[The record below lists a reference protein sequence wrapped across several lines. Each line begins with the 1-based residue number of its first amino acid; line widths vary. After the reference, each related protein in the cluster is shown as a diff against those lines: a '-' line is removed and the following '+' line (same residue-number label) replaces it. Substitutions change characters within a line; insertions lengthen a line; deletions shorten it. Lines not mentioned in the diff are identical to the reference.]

1 MNNPMA
7 KSWQLLLAACLAILM
22 SITRS
27 NYFDWAALLPS
38 APLAIFFLVGFYL
51 IWRCAR
57 LADERYVRV
66 RLNCGIKLFAVA
78 LLPISGAFLIF
89 IGSFCFFFGNFSDL
103 SLLDYSVRV
112 ERYYLTYLTDP
123 LIYLAVAALVH
134 TALNSIAHRS
144 SSTDLETVE

>member
-1 MNNPMA
+1 
-7 KSWQLLLAACLAILM
+7 M

-38 APLAIFFLVGFYL
+38 ASLAIFFLVGFYL

-66 RLNCGIKLFAVA
+66 RLHCGIKLFAVA
-78 LLPISGAFLIF
+78 LLSISGAFLIF
-89 IGSFCFFFGNFSDL
+89 IGSFCVFFGNFSDL

-134 TALNSIAHRS
+134 TVLNSIAHRS

>member
-1 MNNPMA
+1 MNSPMD

-66 RLNCGIKLFAVA
+66 
-78 LLPISGAFLIF
+78 
-89 IGSFCFFFGNFSDL
+89 
-103 SLLDYSVRV
+103 

>member
-38 APLAIFFLVGFYL
+38 ASLAIFFLVGFYL
-51 IWRCAR
+51 IWCCAR
-57 LADERYVRV
+57 LADQRYDRV
-66 RLNCGIKLFAVA
+66 RLMCGIKLFAVV
-78 LLPISGAFLIF
+78 LLSISGAFLIF
-89 IGSFCFFFGNFSDL
+89 IGCFCVFLGNFSAL

-134 TALNSIAHRS
+134 AGLNRIAHRS
-144 SSTDLETVE
+144 SSTDLETVG

>member
-1 MNNPMA
+1 MNSPMD

-27 NYFDWAALLPS
+27 NYFYWGALLPS

-134 TALNSIAHRS
+134 TELNSIAHRS

>member
-1 MNNPMA
+1 MNSPMG
-7 KSWQLLLAACLAILM
+7 KSWQLLLAACLAVLM

-38 APLAIFFLVGFYL
+38 ASLAIFFLVGFYL

-78 LLPISGAFLIF
+78 LLSISGAFVISN
-89 IGSFCFFFGNFSDL
+89 GSFYAFSGNFSDL

-134 TALNSIAHRS
+134 TVLNSIAHRS
-144 SSTDLETVE
+144 SSTDLETLE

>member
-1 MNNPMA
+1 
-7 KSWQLLLAACLAILM
+7 M

-38 APLAIFFLVGFYL
+38 ASLAIFFLVGFYL

>member
-1 MNNPMA
+1 
-7 KSWQLLLAACLAILM
+7 M

-38 APLAIFFLVGFYL
+38 ALLAIFFLVGFYL

-78 LLPISGAFLIF
+78 LLSISGAFLIF
-89 IGSFCFFFGNFSDL
+89 IGSFCVFFGNFSDL

>member
-38 APLAIFFLVGFYL
+38 ASLAIFFLVGFYL
-51 IWRCAR
+51 ICCCAR
-57 LADERYVRV
+57 LADQRYDRV
-66 RLNCGIKLFAVA
+66 RLQCGIKLFAVA
-78 LLPISGAFLIF
+78 LLSISGAFLIF
-89 IGSFCFFFGNFSDL
+89 IGCFCVFLGNFSAL

-112 ERYYLTYLTDP
+112 ERYYLAYLTDP
-123 LIYLAVAALVH
+123 LIYLAVAALVN
-134 TALNSIAHRS
+134 AGLNSIAHRS

>member
-38 APLAIFFLVGFYL
+38 ASLAIFFLVGFYL
-51 IWRCAR
+51 ICCCAR
-57 LADERYVRV
+57 LADQRYDRV
-66 RLNCGIKLFAVA
+66 RLMCGIKLFAVA
-78 LLPISGAFLIF
+78 LLSISGAFLIF
-89 IGSFCFFFGNFSDL
+89 IGCFCVFLGNFSAL

-112 ERYYLTYLTDP
+112 ERYYLAYLTDP

-134 TALNSIAHRS
+134 AGLNRIAHRS